1 MDKKTCIIDEVN
13 KEWGHNKGALYVIQY
28 LPTSVKRK
36 PLHVT
41 TALLF
46 QAQLPCPTHRIK
58 EKPCR

>member
-36 PLHVT
+36 T
-41 TALLF
+41 TSRDNCTTFPGTATMSN
-46 QAQLPCPTHRIK
+46 P
-58 EKPCR
+58 